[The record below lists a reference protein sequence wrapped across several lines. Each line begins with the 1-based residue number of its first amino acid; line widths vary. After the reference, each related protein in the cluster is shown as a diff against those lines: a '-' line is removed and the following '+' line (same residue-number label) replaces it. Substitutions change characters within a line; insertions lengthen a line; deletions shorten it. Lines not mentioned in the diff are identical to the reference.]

1 MSVEEQGYAIVL
13 PDTTQWRA
21 SNMMRV
27 PNANLADQLGACH
40 LGARFWR
47 LPPYS
52 ANTLHRHVTQ
62 EELYLV
68 LEGTGRIRVSE
79 KRFTIPRLGAIL
91 VAPYVL
97 RQVFNDTADEALWLI
112 VGAPRS
118 EVFSDLKDLYPEDP
132 KQLPLELLGHT
143 WPPAST

>member
-1 MSVEEQGYAIVL
+1 MAQYAVAHLDDIDELEDGRCPFRPVRHHFGI
-13 PDTTQWRA
+13 TAFGVTAWSARA
-21 SNMMRV
+21 AGDRILNEHGES
-27 PNANLADQLGACH
+27 DDG
-40 LGARFWR
+40 
-47 LPPYS
+47 
-52 ANTLHRHVTQ
+52 Q